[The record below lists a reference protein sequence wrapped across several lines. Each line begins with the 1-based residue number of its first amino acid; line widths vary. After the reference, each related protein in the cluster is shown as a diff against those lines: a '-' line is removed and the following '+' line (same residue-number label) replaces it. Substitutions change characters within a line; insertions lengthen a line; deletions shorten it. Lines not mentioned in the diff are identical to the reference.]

1 VIART
6 RIFRSRAPVVVWVAL
21 VAILASPLAVTP
33 AYGDALADKRAEA
46 KRLAAEIDSLG
57 QRVSILAED
66 LDSARLAADSL
77 KARVATATRDLAE
90 AEQQASGAK
99 AVLSDAAV
107 STYMNG
113 GVQLGATDLTGAADV
128 DPLLRR
134 QYAMTIEG
142 RRVDALDAMRA
153 QLQVLTRKRASLADA
168 QKQAAGAVASVEKAQ
183 RDSEA
188 ASQREAAV
196 LARVQGD
203 LVQLVQQEEQR
214 RAAED
219 AANAQKA
226 LQRAE
231 AQARQDAARRASTP
245 AAAPGAATPAPG
257 RPRPGPQPVAGPS
270 TKPAPPPTN
279 TPAPSSGAQA
289 AIDEARRQI
298 GKPYRYG
305 GSGPDSFDC
314 SGLTSWAW
322 RAGGRSLPH
331 SSRAQYS
338 SLPHVP
344 PSSAQPGDLFFYGSP
359 VHHVGIYIGGGQMIE
374 APHSGTNVRQAGA
387 YRSDLVGVGR
397 P

>member
-1 VIART
+1 
-6 RIFRSRAPVVVWVAL
+6 
-21 VAILASPLAVTP
+21 VTP
-33 AYGDALADKRAEA
+33 AYGDALADKRAQA

-57 QRVSILAED
+57 QKVSVLAED
-66 LDSARLAADSL
+66 LDAARLAADTL

-99 AVLSDAAV
+99 SVLSGAAV

-113 GVQLGATDLTGAADV
+113 GVQLGAADLTGAAGV

-142 RRVDALDAMRA
+142 RRVDALDQMRA
-153 QLQVLTRKRASLADA
+153 QLQILSRKRASLADA
-168 QKQAAGAVASVEKAQ
+168 QKQAAGAVASVEKAR

-188 ASQREAAV
+188 ASQRQAAV

-203 LVQLVQQEEQR
+203 LVQLVQEEEQR

-231 AQARQDAARRASTP
+231 AQARQDAARRST
-245 AAAPGAATPAPG
+245 AAPGAAAPAPA
-257 RPRPGPQPVAGPS
+257 RQRPGPRPN
-270 TKPAPPPTN
+270 N
-279 TPAPSSGAQA
+279 TPAPTTVNVPAPSAGAQA

-305 GSGPDSFDC
+305 GAGPDSFDC

-344 PSSAQPGDLFFYGSP
+344 PSSAQPGDLFFFGSP

-387 YRSDLVGVGR
+387 YRTDLVGVGR